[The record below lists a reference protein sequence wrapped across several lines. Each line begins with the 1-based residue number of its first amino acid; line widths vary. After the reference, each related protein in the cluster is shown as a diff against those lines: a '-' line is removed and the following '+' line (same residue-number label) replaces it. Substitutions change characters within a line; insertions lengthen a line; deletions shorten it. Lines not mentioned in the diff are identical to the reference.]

1 MGYLA
6 AVKNI
11 TCLVLHYMIT
21 FAQIGTL
28 FKPPSQN
35 LSVNLVI
42 PPALEEKLVEY
53 LLLRGNIS
61 DALETMLEDQLSC

>member
-1 MGYLA
+1 
-6 AVKNI
+6 
-11 TCLVLHYMIT
+11 MIT